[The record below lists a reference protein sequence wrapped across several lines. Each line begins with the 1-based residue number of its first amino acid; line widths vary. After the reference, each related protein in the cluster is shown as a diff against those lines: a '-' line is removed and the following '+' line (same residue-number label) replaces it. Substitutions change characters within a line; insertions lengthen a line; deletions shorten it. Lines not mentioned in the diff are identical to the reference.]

1 MQHPSASLILMSL
14 DMDFFRFN
22 LVWDI
27 LFLESVDLFL
37 SAHFGIVLVMISS
50 NTFSFIYS
58 LSSHCGTPMTQTF
71 CYCLIG
77 PWGAIHLCSQSFFF
91 FRSLLLRLDNFYW
104 SIFKF
109 TDSFL
114 LLSPFCYWVH
124 PVRTLNFWLL
134 FLVRKFSFDSS
145 LIYSPFLLIHSI
157 VILVSRV
164 LVIVFSIFIIAL
176 WSLCQIIPTCV
187 ILFIVLC
194 WLFFFMSAEILWL
207 LLPSNFELYPG
218 HLKYCIV
225 RPCLVKYYREYWYFC
240 FSKQSFWL
248 GSGCR
253 LEL

>member
-1 MQHPSASLILMSL
+1 MGYIVSWICRFISFSTFWNSFSY
-14 DMDFFRFN
+14 DFFKYF
-22 LVWDI
+22 
-27 LFLESVDLFL
+27 F
-37 SAHFGIVLVMISS
+37 
-50 NTFSFIYS
+50 
-58 LSSHCGTPMTQTF
+58 
-71 CYCLIG
+71 
-77 PWGAIHLCSQSFFF
+77 IHLFSVLSLWNSNDTNLLLLSHRSLRCYSFVFSIFFF